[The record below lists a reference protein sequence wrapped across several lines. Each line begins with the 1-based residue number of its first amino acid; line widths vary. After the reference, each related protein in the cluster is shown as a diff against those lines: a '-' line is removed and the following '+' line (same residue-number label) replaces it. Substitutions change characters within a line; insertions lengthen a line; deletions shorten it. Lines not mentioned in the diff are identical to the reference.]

1 MIDYF
6 EIKDNSVIEDLKML
20 IKSKKY
26 ENIIKSINYF
36 FKNFKN
42 KEIMISKKKIIIK
55 MISIYQ
61 GRN

>member
-20 IKSKKY
+20 IKSNKY

-42 KEIMISKKKIIIK
+42 KEIMISKKKK
-55 MISIYQ
+55 
-61 GRN
+61 